1 MTTGRSYL
9 TLNDVRLFPKIP
21 NTLALVL
28 IFSEADARMSRDTH
42 VSFLTLSNLRL
53 STSSA
58 LVFVY
63 DHFGVVFYFFLFFC
77 QVLAVLLPVTSIF
90 DSLFPLGL
98 QMKWSLS
105 QLNSRA
111 RGRRHPGPIAQS
123 ITGHVIDKHI
133 QIKIH
138 NHT

>member
-63 DHFGVVFYFFLFFC
+63 DHFGVVFYFFLIFLSSSCSSVTCYINFR
-77 QVLAVLLPVTSIF
+77 QFIPIRTASEMEFIPAELAGKRQAPSRTHSPVNHRA
-90 DSLFPLGL
+90 
-98 QMKWSLS
+98 
-105 QLNSRA
+105 LNR
-111 RGRRHPGPIAQS
+111 
-123 ITGHVIDKHI
+123 
-133 QIKIH
+133 
-138 NHT
+138 